1 VIRALPIAVVAGWIG
16 LAAAA
21 HAVDRIPTGRV
32 VSIPARIEPLRAV
45 VRDQATRIEITE
57 TSEARAFAVPTDVLF
72 GFDSAVLSPGGERTL
87 RSLAPDLGDG
97 PVTVVG
103 HTDAKGGAAYNRRLS
118 RRRAAAAARVLRAVA
133 PAARF
138 VVRGAGEREP
148 VAPNRRGA
156 GRARNRRVE
165 IHVRRG

>member
-1 VIRALPIAVVAGWIG
+1 VLHSRQ
-16 LAAAA
+16 
-21 HAVDRIPTGRV
+21 
-32 VSIPARIEPLRAV
+32 PA
-45 VRDQATRIEITE
+45 
-57 TSEARAFAVPTDVLF
+57 
-72 GFDSAVLSPGGERTL
+72 SAPCA
-87 RSLAPDLGDG
+87 RSLAPDLGEG

-103 HTDAKGGAAYNRRLS
+103 HTDSKGGAAYNRCLS

-148 VAPNRRGA
+148 VAANRREA